1 MYVVFISTVAL
12 QINIRISFIW
22 QVSNKKEILIYSD
35 YSANVGGKPY
45 PDLLVL
51 KSRCCLSHTVFQSVL
66 FIHMSQE
73 VDFLNI
79 KP

>member
-22 QVSNKKEILIYSD
+22 QVSNKEILIYSD

-45 PDLLVL
+45 PDLLIL
-51 KSRCCLSHTVFQSVL
+51 KSRWCLSHTVFQSVL
-66 FIHMSQE
+66 FTHISQE